1 MAYLGR
7 MQVQINAPHGSLPD
21 SLVEFMENGVTDG
34 LATYAARLTR
44 VEIHVKDL
52 NAQKGGIDKRC
63 VIEARPKGLDPVAA
77 DHEGAEFV
85 DAFRGALEKLQHVL
99 EHRFGKRSSRGDD

>member
-1 MAYLGR
+1 
-7 MQVQINAPHGSLPD
+7 MQVQINAPNESLPAAFVE
-21 SLVEFMENGVTDG
+21 LVENRVESA
-34 LATYAARLTR
+34 LASYATRLTR
-44 VEIHVKDL
+44 VEIHFKDL

-77 DHEGAEFV
+77 DHESAEIA

-99 EHRFGKRSSRGDD
+99 DHRFGKLSSRGTGD